1 MTKMHFPQHN
11 PDLPKEKGKWLFERD
26 KKILHSVR
34 VAVNEVYSL
43 SEAGS
48 LKTADIIKN
57 IKQKVSDNLSK
68 QFNEKIEKA
77 ITTALKLQT
86 QQFERDF
93 SFLLRAAQ
101 FLNQC
106 NLEAISHTV
115 DLFLSKGKYSWLDTS
130 KSLRSM
136 RIFISVLK
144 LYMKPKELKKFL
156 KDQMKTK
163 EI

>member
-1 MTKMHFPQHN
+1 M
-11 PDLPKEKGKWLFERD
+11 
-26 KKILHSVR
+26 R

-86 QQFERDF
+86 QQYENISKERFKHRQKNGKLERDF

-115 DLFLSKGKYSWLDTS
+115 DLFLSKGKYS
-130 KSLRSM
+130 
-136 RIFISVLK
+136 
-144 LYMKPKELKKFL
+144 
-156 KDQMKTK
+156 
-163 EI
+163 